1 MGDGWGSARTNT
13 CRQASEQ
20 VSRPRQALALAALT
34 IAMAALASWAPAYS
48 QGGELSLQMH
58 LVQAGGAESVQIT
71 VAPTIVAGPASKAP
85 LAIRIGPPD
94 ALPKN
99 SSLRVRGLPPTVSLS
114 EGYVTAPGAW
124 SVPIHALPTLQM
136 SVPTGVTGRAELNI
150 SLVTEDGALLAQART
165 ILVVQPPPEP
175 SSPPPPPRE
184 VRAEPPKAQPPPL
197 PRAPIL
203 SPADREAGDRLI
215 ARGERE
221 VEQGNVAVARQ
232 FFLRAAQLG
241 LARGALLLAASYDP
255 RELARWGAQG
265 IQPNLTEARKW
276 YERAR
281 ELGAPEAEERLARL
295 GGG

>member
-1 MGDGWGSARTNT
+1 MGDGWGPARTNT
-13 CRQASEQ
+13 CRHTSRQDH
-20 VSRPRQALALAALT
+20 RPRQAVVLAALT
-34 IAMAALASWAPAYS
+34 IAAAAWGTVGSAHGE
-48 QGGELSLQMH
+48 GGEPSLQMH
-58 LVQAGGAESVQIT
+58 LVQAGDADSVQIT
-71 VAPTIVAGPASKAP
+71 VAPTIAAGPASQGP
-85 LAIRIGPPD
+85 LAIRIGPFD

-99 SSLRVRGLPPTVSLS
+99 SFMRVRGLPPTVSLS

-136 SVPTGVTGRAELNI
+136 VVPAGVAGRAELNI

-184 VRAEPPKAQPPPL
+184 VRAESPKAQPPPL

-221 VEQGNVAVARQ
+221 IEQGNVAVARQ
-232 FFLRAAQLG
+232 FFLRAAQMG
-241 LARGALLLAASYDP
+241 VARGALLLAATYDP

>member
-1 MGDGWGSARTNT
+1 MAAVPARTGG
-13 CRQASEQ
+13 SE
-20 VSRPRQALALAALT
+20 P
-34 IAMAALASWAPAYS
+34 
-48 QGGELSLQMH
+48 SLQMH
-58 LVQAGGAESVQIT
+58 LVQAAGTESVQIT
-71 VAPTIVAGPASKAP
+71 VAPIIAAGPASQAP
-85 LAIRIGPPD
+85 LPIRISAPD
-94 ALPKN
+94 ALPRN

-136 SVPTGVTGRAELNI
+136 IVPTGVAGRAELSI

-165 ILVVQPPPEP
+165 VLVVQPPPQ
-175 SSPPPPPRE
+175 PPPKE
-184 VRAEPPKAQPPPL
+184 VSAEPPKAQALPV

-203 SPADREAGDRLI
+203 SPADREAAERLI

-221 VEQGNVAVARQ
+221 IEQGQIAVARN

-241 LARGALLLAASYDP
+241 LARGAMLMAGTYDP
-255 RELARWGAQG
+255 RELARWGVQG
-265 IQPNLTEARKW
+265 TQPNLGEARKW